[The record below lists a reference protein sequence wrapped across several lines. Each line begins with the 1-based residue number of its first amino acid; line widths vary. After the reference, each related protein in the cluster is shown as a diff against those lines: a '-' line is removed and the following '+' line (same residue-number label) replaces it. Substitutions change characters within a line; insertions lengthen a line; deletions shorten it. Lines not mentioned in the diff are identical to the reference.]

1 MINPEKIKQ
10 LIEQKIQGTDVFLVE
25 VQISG
30 SNDIVVFLDSD
41 NKITIEDCKS
51 VSRFI
56 ESNLDREVEDFSLQ
70 VSSAGL
76 DRPLKLQRQYLKNI
90 GQQVKVTKNDGVVE
104 TGILLAVEDDGI
116 AIENEKLSKKKKD
129 DLKEIIK
136 INFEEIKETKLIIS
150 IT

>member
-25 VQISG
+25 VKISG

-150 IT
+150 IK

>member
-25 VQISG
+25 VKISG

-41 NKITIEDCKS
+41 NKISIEDCKS

-90 GQQVKVTKNDGVVE
+90 GQEVKVTKNDGVEE

-129 DLKEIIK
+129 NLKEIIK